1 MHPRDYSNIRRLT
14 YKERMPRSWSLEGL
28 DILLHVDS
36 FCLGDTICFA
46 SFLDAFADRYRPRRL
61 VVSTFWPELFE
72 DGRFEFVDATAQ
84 AHLEVDKLVSV
95 GFQKEDLEHIRN
107 GMIWGGRDMMGLPQD
122 TPLGRPPVKPMYF
135 ERKRKVSIATESL
148 KQIARW
154 DRPGGWAEVAS
165 GLMEMGYE
173 VHNVSYEK
181 GEEMEGVVYHDGNED
196 VGEALR
202 HIGESELFI
211 GLSSGL
217 SWLAWAYGV
226 PVVMISGFTKH
237 YNEFP
242 CHRVSNE
249 RVCNGCFN
257 VFKGITTPCPIFMGT
272 ERQNECHNS
281 ITPEMVLEKAK
292 IAVAEIGEPGGYI
305 RSCQKS
311 ANCQNSP
318 QSQPTTFSSSSTT
331 PQEPP
336 PQGG

>member
-28 DILLHVDS
+28 EILLHIDS
-36 FCLGDTICFA
+36 FCLGDTLCFS
-46 SFLDAFADRYRPRRL
+46 SFLDAFADKYRPKSL
-61 VVSTFWPELFE
+61 KVSTFWPELFQ
-72 DGRFEFVDATAQ
+72 DGRFEFIDATAPE
-84 AHLEVDKLVSV
+84 HVEIDKLVSI
-95 GFQKEDLEHIRN
+95 GFQKDELEHVRN

-122 TPLGRPPVKPMYF
+122 TPLGKPPVKPMEF
-135 ERKRKVSIATESL
+135 EKKRKVSIATESL

-154 DRPGGWAEVAS
+154 DRPGGWAEVAF

-181 GEEMEGVVYHDGNED
+181 GEEIQGVVYHNGDDD
-196 VGEALR
+196 VREALR

-249 RVCNGCFN
+249 RACNGCFN
-257 VFKGITTPCPIFMGT
+257 LFKGISTPCPLFMGT
-272 ERQNECHNS
+272 DRQNECHGL
-281 ITPEMVLEKAK
+281 ITPETVMDKVNEALWISNSE
-292 IAVAEIGEPGGYI
+292 AV
-305 RSCQKS
+305 
-311 ANCQNSP
+311 
-318 QSQPTTFSSSSTT
+318 
-331 PQEPP
+331 
-336 PQGG
+336 